1 MEKEIKIV
9 LVSGEQIGEKR
20 DHIRI
25 TCGDLVGWGDTLLG
39 AIEDFDIAMMLSR
52 KGD

>member
-9 LVSGEQIGEKR
+9 LIPGEQIGEKK

-25 TCGDLVGWGDTLLG
+25 TCGDITGWGTSLLA
-39 AIEDFDIAMMLSR
+39 AIEDFDFGLMLCR